1 MFLRSHHAIVA
12 LPFFSSTQDSLVVL
26 LLEVV
31 VVVDAVYTVRRCRGG
46 ISADSVVG
54 RRLSRA
60 GREAVGQA
68 GTRILQMIL

>member
-1 MFLRSHHAIVA
+1 M
-12 LPFFSSTQDSLVVL
+12 VL